1 MPGGHRHPVLG
12 DEAAGRT
19 VDGGPEAEVQVQRL
33 NTSKFL
39 TTGQLLRGDA
49 EVLLARHKEDQ
60 KEMDQVCF
68 LVAHAYD

>member
-12 DEAAGRT
+12 NEAAGRT
-19 VDGGPEAEVQVQRL
+19 AYGGPEAEVQVQRL
-33 NTSKFL
+33 NISKLL

-60 KEMDQVCF
+60 KKMDQVCC
-68 LVAHAYD
+68 L